1 MGMKSLIAATVA
13 FAALAMNGP
22 AAHASGEAIHLEKQD
37 WSFSG
42 LFGTFDR
49 AAAQRGLQVYREV
62 CSTCHSLNFISFRNL
77 ADLGYSE
84 EEVKAIA
91 AEYEVVDGPNDD
103 GEMFTRA
110 GTPSDR
116 FVPPFPNDKAARAGN
131 GGALPPDLSLIV
143 EARAGFEDYVYGV
156 LTGYGEAPEGVHV
169 ADGMHYNKAFP
180 GHQIA
185 MGQPLYEDGVTYSD
199 GTKASIEQMAK
210 DVTTFLTWASEPNLE
225 ARKRTGVA
233 VILFLIVASGLFYA
247 SKRKIWANVH

>member
-1 MGMKSLIAATVA
+1 MGMKSLIAAT
-13 FAALAMNGP
+13 ALFTALSMGGQ
-22 AAHASGEAIHLEKQD
+22 AAHAAGDPIHLEKQD

-62 CSTCHSLNFISFRNL
+62 CATCHSLDYISFRNL

-103 GEMFTRA
+103 GEMFTRP
-110 GTPSDR
+110 GTPADH
-116 FVPPFPNDKAARAGN
+116 FVAPFANDNAARASN

-143 EARAGFEDYVYGV
+143 EARAGFEDYLYGL
-156 LTGYGEAPEGVHV
+156 LTGYGEAPEGVTV
-169 ADGMHYNKAFP
+169 SEGMSYNKSFP
-180 GHQIA
+180 GFQIA
-185 MGQPLYEDGVTYSD
+185 MAQPLYEDGVTYAD
-199 GTKASIEQMAK
+199 GTKASVEQMAR
-210 DVTTFLTWASEPNLE
+210 DVTTFLAWASEPNME
-225 ARKRTGVA
+225 ERKRTGVA

-247 SKRKIWANVH
+247 SKRKIWADVH